1 MDDNPGMF
9 TSNQNMTPTD
19 PKKGTL
25 RSPTTNR
32 SQTKSHNLT
41 KTGTKVK
48 GSPTK
53 LSHIAITPKNTIST
67 KDPTTTK
74 KKKAITMKKAA
85 DTMSSKNLT
94 TQHRRRNKLKRIC
107 QRRKRM
113 SSLKKRV
120 RLKI

>member
-1 MDDNPGMF
+1 MEDHPEMF
-9 TSNQNMTPTD
+9 TSNQNMIPTD
-19 PKKGTL
+19 PEKGTL
-25 RSPTTNR
+25 RSPTINR
-32 SQTKSHNLT
+32 SQTKSNLT

-85 DTMSSKNLT
+85 DTMSSRNLT
-94 TQHRRRNKLKRIC
+94 TQLRRRNKLKKIC
-107 QRRKRM
+107 QRRKRT